1 MQLHQALTDLEE
13 TLASASPGDVGAVF
27 LDEQGKLVIPPLS
40 AEDIPA
46 EAKALRDELASML
59 PFVPIVSLL
68 IELLPSSP
76 PAPLTFRRSAGPVH
90 GKSARAGRKPT
101 RASNQHTCT
110 DAYLTV
116 R

>member
-1 MQLHQALTDLEE
+1 M
-13 TLASASPGDVGAVF
+13 
-27 LDEQGKLVIPPLS
+27 DEQGKLVIPPLS

-68 IELLPSSP
+68 IELLPGPSHFPTVSGS
-76 PAPLTFRRSAGPVH
+76 RSRQERP
-90 GKSARAGRKPT
+90 SRPKPT

-110 DAYLTV
+110 EAYLTV

>member
-1 MQLHQALTDLEE
+1 M
-13 TLASASPGDVGAVF
+13 
-27 LDEQGKLVIPPLS
+27 DEQGKLVIPPLS

-59 PFVPIVSLL
+59 RFVPIVSLL
-68 IELLPSSP
+68 IELLPSGPSHFP
-76 PAPLTFRRSAGPVH
+76 TVSGSRSRQERP
-90 GKSARAGRKPT
+90 SRPKPT
-101 RASNQHTCT
+101 RAPNQHTCT